1 MPKLPADL
9 PENWTRG
16 QIVSPDG
23 IEVGL
28 TEQHGYNY
36 LMKQVNATQT
46 EVNGIQDA
54 LPNVAQQQ
62 TVEEINEKI
71 GTTTDSNG
79 SSKAGSVFAKLNQLI
94 TDAATMVGRWTQSRA
109 DKVDS
114 IGETTDSGATEN
126 SGTLMGKV
134 NVLIDNANRS
144 TPKLYKRLSIK
155 PSIKTSGGKYN
166 HVYRAEGEKVV
177 HLLTLQ
183 SVFSNAVSVNLD
195 IDGTEYFTNFGDAE
209 PKSSGQLSYNM
220 YPGND
225 QLFAFYEGSNQPQK
239 SFVSFTCKNYFE
251 LTLVATSSNDRRS
264 IVVIYE

>member
-1 MPKLPADL
+1 MEYTSNFNLKKPGLDDMADIADINDNMDVIDEKMKEAL
-9 PENWTRG
+9 DNEALKTDVAEIKTGVEDLQEKVGNTD
-16 QIVSPDG
+16 DG
-23 IEVGL
+23 G
-28 TEQHGYNY
+28 
-36 LMKQVNATQT
+36 
-46 EVNGIQDA
+46 
-54 LPNVAQQQ
+54 
-62 TVEEINEKI
+62 
-71 GTTTDSNG
+71 G
-79 SSKAGSVFAKLNQLI
+79 SSTAGSVFAKLNQLI

-251 LTLVATSSNDRRS
+251 LTLVATSSNGSRS

>member
-1 MPKLPADL
+1 MSKLPADL
-9 PENWTRG
+9 PEDWTRG
-16 QIVSPDG
+16 QLVSPNG
-23 IEVGL
+23 VEVGL
-28 TEQHGYNY
+28 SEQHGYNY

-46 EVNGIQDA
+46 EVNGIQGA

-62 TVEEINEKI
+62 TVEEIN
-71 GTTTDSNG
+71 
-79 SSKAGSVFAKLNQLI
+79 AK
-94 TDAATMVGRWTQSRA
+94 
-109 DKVDS
+109 

-195 IDGTEYFTNFGDAE
+195 IDGTEYFTNFGGAE

-251 LTLVATSSNDRRS
+251 LTLVATSSNDSRS